1 MPSGVEQRLANKV
14 AIVTGAGRGMGRAI
28 SVHFAQ
34 EGADIAAV
42 EVNPDTLREV
52 EEEVREQGRRCLGIQ
67 ADVAKLADIDRAVKR
82 TLEAFGKIDILVNNA
97 GVTKALGIFDITEAD
112 WDWMHGVNLKGLFF
126 CLQTVAREMARRK
139 AGKII
144 NIASIAGKGYPGTSN
159 AAYAAS
165 KGGVIALTRVAAQLL
180 GPDNINVN
188 AICPGATQ
196 TEMSRRT
203 AEDRARRQGV
213 AVQELL
219 KAREETIPLR
229 RSNTPDDIAM
239 MAVFLASDESNN
251 VTGQAI
257 NVDGGLMP

>member
-1 MPSGVEQRLANKV
+1 MPTGVGQRLENKA

-28 SVHFAQ
+28 AVRFAH

-42 EVNPDTLREV
+42 EVNGDTLREV
-52 EEEVREQGRRCLGIQ
+52 EEEVREQGRKCLAIQ
-67 ADVAKLADIDRAVKR
+67 ADLSQLPAIERMVKH
-82 TLEAFGKIDILVNNA
+82 TLEEFGRIDILVNNA
-97 GVTKALGIFDITEAD
+97 GVTKALGLFDITEAD

-126 CLQTVAREMARRK
+126 CLQSVAHEMARRK
-139 AGKII
+139 QGKII

-196 TEMSRRT
+196 TDMSRRT
-203 AEDRARRQGV
+203 AEERARRQGIPV
-213 AVQELL
+213 EELL
-219 KAREETIPLR
+219 KAREEKIPLR
-229 RSNTPDDIAM
+229 RSNSPDDIAM
-239 MAVFLASDESNN
+239 MAVFLASDESHN

-257 NVDGGLMP
+257 NVDGGMMP

>member
-1 MPSGVEQRLANKV
+1 MPTDVEQRLANKV

-28 SVHFAQ
+28 SVRFAR

-42 EVNPDTLREV
+42 EVNHDTLQEV
-52 EEEVREQGRRCLGIQ
+52 AEEVQEQGRKCLPIQ
-67 ADVAKLADIDRAVKR
+67 ADLSRLPEIDGMVKA
-82 TLEAFGKIDILVNNA
+82 TLQEFGKIDILVNNA
-97 GVTKALGIFDITEAD
+97 GVTKALGLFEITEVD
-112 WDWMHGVNLKGLFF
+112 WDWMHGINLRGLFF
-126 CLQTVAREMARRK
+126 CLQSVAREMARRK
-139 AGKII
+139 QGKII

-165 KGGVIALTRVAAQLL
+165 KGGVIALTKVAAQLL

-188 AICPGATQ
+188 AICPGITRTDMFQRLAT
-196 TEMSRRT
+196 E
-203 AEDRARRQGV
+203 RARQRGV
-213 AVQELL
+213 SIEEVV
-219 KAREETIPLR
+219 KGREETIPIR

-239 MAVFLASDESNN
+239 MAVFLASDEAAN

>member
-1 MPSGVEQRLANKV
+1 
-14 AIVTGAGRGMGRAI
+14 
-28 SVHFAQ
+28 
-34 EGADIAAV
+34 
-42 EVNPDTLREV
+42 
-52 EEEVREQGRRCLGIQ
+52 
-67 ADVAKLADIDRAVKR
+67 
-82 TLEAFGKIDILVNNA
+82 
-97 GVTKALGIFDITEAD
+97 VTKALGLFDITEAD

-126 CLQTVAREMARRK
+126 CLQSVAREMARRK
-139 AGKII
+139 QGKII

-203 AEDRARRQGV
+203 AEERARRQGIPV
-213 AVQELL
+213 EELL
-219 KAREETIPLR
+219 KAREEKIPLR

-239 MAVFLASDESNN
+239 MAVFLASDESHN

-257 NVDGGLMP
+257 NVDGGMMP

>member
-1 MPSGVEQRLANKV
+1 MPTGVEQRLANKI

-28 SVHFAQ
+28 AVRFAR

-42 EVNPDTLREV
+42 EVNGDTLREV
-52 EEEVREQGRRCLGIQ
+52 ADEVREEGRKGLAIQ
-67 ADVAKLADIDRAVKR
+67 ADLSKLPDIDRMVKQ
-82 TLEAFGKIDILVNNA
+82 TLAEFGKIDILVNNA
-97 GVTKALGIFDITEAD
+97 GVTKALSIFEITEAD
-112 WDWMHGVNLKGLFF
+112 WDWMHSINLKGLFF
-126 CLQTVAREMARRK
+126 CLQSVAREMAKRK
-139 AGKII
+139 QGRII

-188 AICPGATQ
+188 AICPGVTRTDMFQRLAT
-196 TEMSRRT
+196 E
-203 AEDRARRQGV
+203 RARQRGV
-213 AVQELL
+213 SIEEII
-219 KAREETIPLR
+219 KAREETIPIR

-239 MAVFLASDESNN
+239 TAVFLASDESNN